1 MNEENDT
8 TKQQSEWRQR
18 ELGVFWKREYK
29 NREGTYLAGHI
40 VVPGEFGEEK
50 KIKVVLF
57 SNRDKPSEKAPDFKL
72 YRSKEY
78 NPDSG
83 SDAQTQAVEQT
94 VEASTGADE
103 SSNEEIL

>member
-1 MNEENDT
+1 MSEENE

-40 VVPGEFGEEK
+40 VVPGEFGEET

-78 NPDSG
+78 SPDSS
-83 SDAQTQAVEQT
+83 SDTQPQA

-103 SSNEEIL
+103 SNNEEIL